1 MATNLVDQKRI
12 NMGGFRDFSDIHI
25 SLPIYR
31 SPNTVFSADFN
42 QQLISRFK
50 DSTRLIFVDLE
61 TVPFAQEFFETIQEK
76 FDGTFIIDSRD
87 QSLETKP
94 NWVGSMAR
102 WAAPNIPNPKT
113 STGIL
118 IPLGVEEARR
128 ATHNL
133 PWLFPKH
140 RPMINRIIVGPF
152 AQTHRSRASLDSI
165 DSTKSIEVLSKRLSP
180 RQYVKNTKDFRMV
193 FCPRGNGI
201 DTHRVWETLYRNSIP
216 ILIRSEW
223 SEYFKNLG
231 LPFFLIDKIEE
242 LYELTNSHIE
252 NIYSE
257 LYLKLEANKSQ
268 LTYEYWISR
277 IKTLGTVAPD

>member
-1 MATNLVDQKRI
+1 MATNLVDRKRI

-25 SLPIYR
+25 SIPIYR
-31 SPNTVFSADFN
+31 SPNSVFSADFN

-50 DSTRLIFVDLE
+50 ESTRLIFVDLE
-61 TVPFAQEFFETIQEK
+61 TIPFAQDFFETIQEK

-94 NWVGSMAR
+94 KWVGSMAR

-140 RPMINRIIVGPF
+140 RPMINRIIIGPF
-152 AQTHRSRASLDSI
+152 AQTHRSRASLDSK
-165 DSTKSIEVLSKRLSP
+165 DSTKSIEVMSQRLSP
-180 RQYVKNTKDFRMV
+180 RQYVKHTKDFRMV

-257 LYLKLEANKSQ
+257 LYSKLEANKSQ
-268 LTYEYWISR
+268 LTHEYWISR